1 MLPTITCVVK
11 GQVVDHIVGFDDMGG
26 EDDFPTEALATR
38 LAVAKCI
45 EYEGGD
51 VAAQRAAAANEALGK
66 GRGYVGRRREKG
78 DSDSDADSD
87 EF

>member
-1 MLPTITCVVK
+1 MQLNTCATC
-11 GQVVDHIVGFDDMGG
+11 GDAVGAWSWDW

-45 EYEGGD
+45 EYEGED

-78 DSDSDADSD
+78 DSDSDDDSD